1 MGTFILKRFFN
12 MILVLLGVSVI
23 VFLLLRL
30 SNGDP
35 AYIKLSGVGIP
46 VTDELLHETREAMG
60 LNLPVYQQFWNS
72 FTGMLTGDLGVSYR
86 TGRPVLEE
94 LTKGLGPTLKLAG
107 AAFFLTVALSVP
119 LGIVTALYANRAIDY
134 IIRVTSFLA
143 TAMPLFAL
151 GLLLIY
157 VFSLE
162 LQWLPV
168 SGSESIAGLV
178 LPTLSLSLGLVGR
191 YTKQIRGAVLD
202 EIGQDYVA
210 AARTRGLPERIVLI
224 RHVLRGSLI
233 SVVTLLGLSFGAL
246 LGGTAVIEIMFVW
259 PGVGKIIVEA
269 VRHRDFPLVQGFTLL
284 MAVIYCGINFLVD
297 MSYGFL
303 DPRIRS
309 RS

>member
-1 MGTFILKRFFN
+1 M
-12 MILVLLGVSVI
+12 
-23 VFLLLRL
+23 
-30 SNGDP
+30 
-35 AYIKLSGVGIP
+35 
-46 VTDELLHETREAMG
+46 
-60 LNLPVYQQFWNS
+60 
-72 FTGMLTGDLGVSYR
+72 
-86 TGRPVLEE
+86 
-94 LTKGLGPTLKLAG
+94 KGLGPTLKLAG
-107 AAFFLTVALSVP
+107 ASFLLTVALSVP
-119 LGIVTALYANRAIDY
+119 LGILTALYANRAIDY
-134 IIRVTSFLA
+134 IIRITSFLA

-157 VFSLE
+157 IFSLE

-168 SGSESIAGLV
+168 SGSESAAGLV

-259 PGVGKIIVEA
+259 PGVGKLIVEA
-269 VRHRDFPLVQGFTLL
+269 VRHRDFPVVQGFTLL

-297 MSYGFL
+297 LSYGIL
-303 DPRIRS
+303 DPRIRN
-309 RS
+309 RG